1 MPAYVEPKKYGS
13 DIAIMKKETDE
24 SSVIAF
30 RATIVSELINDTI
43 GEFLKLL
50 TPSWFYLSELG
61 HSRIQFWK

>member
-30 RATIVSELINDTI
+30 RATGVSELINDTI
-43 GEFLKLL
+43 GEFLKLM
-50 TPSWFYLSELG
+50 TPS
-61 HSRIQFWK
+61 